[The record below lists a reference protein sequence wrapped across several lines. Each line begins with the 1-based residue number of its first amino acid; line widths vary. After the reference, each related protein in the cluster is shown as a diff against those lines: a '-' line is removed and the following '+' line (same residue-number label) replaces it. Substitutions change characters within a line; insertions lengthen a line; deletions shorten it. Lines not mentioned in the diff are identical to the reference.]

1 MFMVW
6 IYQALTNQGNEM
18 NTESKILE
26 KEENVTWYLLN
37 GTDTGTNY
45 EFENA
50 TYGITDDGD
59 VLDAD
64 GGKLTE
70 GDYQTIAVRN
80 AIRGTK

>member
-1 MFMVW
+1 MTTVE
-6 IYQALTNQGNEM
+6 IIN
-18 NTESKILE
+18 
-26 KEENVTWYLLN
+26 KEEITWYLLN

-50 TYGITDDGD
+50 TYGITDDGY

-64 GGKLTE
+64 GGQLTE

-80 AIRGTK
+80 ATRGIK